1 MTRCEKSISV
11 PNTRKAPDML
21 ELDRVTVRYGSAVAV
36 REVSLVAPAGEVTA
50 IVGPNGAGKTSLAG
64 SIYGSVPATGTIKFD
79 GREIQKLSALD
90 RVRSG
95 FAYVPQGRQ
104 LFMRMSVRE
113 NLRVG
118 ADLLGLKAEA
128 VETAFERFPI
138 LRERSESY
146 AGVLSGGE
154 QQMLVLARALLE
166 TPKVLLLDE
175 MMTGLA
181 PKIVAELRALVGGL
195 AAEGVT
201 VIVTEP
207 ALTALK
213 SVVDRGYVMQ
223 RGELV
228 RECDSAATLDNA
240 YKQSMGVL
248 SADGR

>member
-1 MTRCEKSISV
+1 
-11 PNTRKAPDML
+11 ML

-154 QQMLVLARALLE
+154 RQMLVLGRALLE

>member
-1 MTRCEKSISV
+1 MS
-11 PNTRKAPDML
+11 P
-21 ELDRVTVRYGSAVAV
+21 
-36 REVSLVAPAGEVTA
+36 PAGEVTA

-154 QQMLVLARALLE
+154 QQMLVLGRALLE

>member
-1 MTRCEKSISV
+1 
-11 PNTRKAPDML
+11 ML

-64 SIYGSVPATGTIKFD
+64 SIHGSVPATGTIKFD

-154 QQMLVLARALLE
+154 QQMLVLGRALLE

>member
-1 MTRCEKSISV
+1 
-11 PNTRKAPDML
+11 ML

-36 REVSLVAPAGEVTA
+36 REVSLAAPAGEVTA

-64 SIYGSVPATGTIKFD
+64 SIYGSVPATGTMKFD

-154 QQMLVLARALLE
+154 QQMLVLGRALLE

>member
-1 MTRCEKSISV
+1 
-11 PNTRKAPDML
+11 ML

-36 REVSLVAPAGEVTA
+36 REVSLAAPAGEVTA

-154 QQMLVLARALLE
+154 QQMLVLGRALLE

-228 RECDSAATLDNA
+228 RECDSEATLDNA

>member
-1 MTRCEKSISV
+1 MTNSEPVLLDVRDVSV
-11 PNTRKAPDML
+11 H
-21 ELDRVTVRYGSAVAV
+21 YGRIQALQG
-36 REVSLVAPAGEVTA
+36 VSLQVKQGELVTLL
-50 IVGPNGAGKTSLAG
+50 GSNGAGKTTMMRALSGLLPL
-64 SIYGSVPATGTIKFD
+64 SSGSVWFD
-79 GREIQKLSALD
+79 GEDIAKVKAHRRVNAGLIQA
-90 RVRSG
+90 
-95 FAYVPQGRQ
+95 PEGRGI
-104 LFMRMSVRE
+104 FPGMTIVE
-113 NLRVG
+113 NLEMGCYGRKF
-118 ADLLGLKAEA
+118 ASKAEH
-128 VETAFERFPI
+128 
-138 LRERSESY
+138 RERLDWVMETFPRLAERRSQS
-146 AGVLSGGE
+146 GGTLSGGE
-154 QQMLVLARALLE
+154 QQMLVLGRALLE

-228 RECDSAATLDNA
+228 RECDSASTLDNA

>member
-1 MTRCEKSISV
+1 
-11 PNTRKAPDML
+11 ML

-79 GREIQKLSALD
+79 GREIQKLSARD

-154 QQMLVLARALLE
+154 QQMLVLGRALLE

-228 RECDSAATLDNA
+228 RECDSEATLDNA

>member
-1 MTRCEKSISV
+1 
-11 PNTRKAPDML
+11 ML

-154 QQMLVLARALLE
+154 QQMLVLGRALLE

-181 PKIVAELRALVGGL
+181 PKIVAELRALGGGL

-228 RECDSAATLDNA
+228 RECDSASTLDNA

>member
-1 MTRCEKSISV
+1 
-11 PNTRKAPDML
+11 ML

-154 QQMLVLARALLE
+154 QQMLVLGRALLE

-228 RECDSAATLDNA
+228 RECDSEATLDNA

>member
-1 MTRCEKSISV
+1 
-11 PNTRKAPDML
+11 ML

-154 QQMLVLARALLE
+154 QQMLVLGRALLE

-223 RGELV
+223 RAELV

>member
-1 MTRCEKSISV
+1 
-11 PNTRKAPDML
+11 ML

-36 REVSLVAPAGEVTA
+36 RDVSLVAPAGEVTA

-64 SIYGSVPATGTIKFD
+64 SIYGSVPATGTIRFD

-154 QQMLVLARALLE
+154 QQMLVLGRALLE

-181 PKIVAELRALVGGL
+181 PKIVAELRTLVGGL

>member
-1 MTRCEKSISV
+1 
-11 PNTRKAPDML
+11 ML

-138 LRERSESY
+138 LCERSESY

-154 QQMLVLARALLE
+154 QQMLVLGRALLE

>member
-1 MTRCEKSISV
+1 
-11 PNTRKAPDML
+11 ML

-50 IVGPNGAGKTSLAG
+50 IVGANGAGKTSLAG

-118 ADLLGLKAEA
+118 ADLLGLKADA

-154 QQMLVLARALLE
+154 QQMLVLGRALLE

>member
-1 MTRCEKSISV
+1 
-11 PNTRKAPDML
+11 ML

-36 REVSLVAPAGEVTA
+36 RDVSLVAPAGEVTA

-64 SIYGSVPATGTIKFD
+64 SIYGSVSATGTIKFD
-79 GREIQKLSALD
+79 GRGIQNLSALD

-154 QQMLVLARALLE
+154 QQMLVLGRALLE

>member
-1 MTRCEKSISV
+1 
-11 PNTRKAPDML
+11 ML
-21 ELDRVTVRYGSAVAV
+21 ELDRVTVRYGSAIAV

-154 QQMLVLARALLE
+154 QQMLVLGRALLE

>member
-1 MTRCEKSISV
+1 
-11 PNTRKAPDML
+11 ML

-36 REVSLVAPAGEVTA
+36 REVSLAAPAGEVTA

-154 QQMLVLARALLE
+154 QQMLVLGRALLE
-166 TPKVLLLDE
+166 TPKVVLLDE

-228 RECDSAATLDNA
+228 HECDSAATLDNA

>member
-1 MTRCEKSISV
+1 M
-11 PNTRKAPDML
+11 
-21 ELDRVTVRYGSAVAV
+21 
-36 REVSLVAPAGEVTA
+36 TA

-154 QQMLVLARALLE
+154 QQMLVLGRALLE

>member
-1 MTRCEKSISV
+1 
-11 PNTRKAPDML
+11 ML

-36 REVSLVAPAGEVTA
+36 REVSLVAPTGEVTA

-118 ADLLGLKAEA
+118 ADLLGLKADA

-154 QQMLVLARALLE
+154 QQMLVLGRALLE

>member
-1 MTRCEKSISV
+1 
-11 PNTRKAPDML
+11 ML

-50 IVGPNGAGKTSLAG
+50 IVGPNGVGKTSLAG
-64 SIYGSVPATGTIKFD
+64 SIYGSVSATGTIKFD
-79 GREIQKLSALD
+79 GRGIQNLSALD

-154 QQMLVLARALLE
+154 QQMLVLGRALLE

>member
-1 MTRCEKSISV
+1 
-11 PNTRKAPDML
+11 ML
-21 ELDRVTVRYGSAVAV
+21 ELDSVTVRYGSAVAV
-36 REVSLVAPAGEVTA
+36 RNVSLTAPAGEVTA
-50 IVGPNGAGKTSLAG
+50 IVGPNGAGKTSLIG
-64 SIYGSVPATGTIKFD
+64 GIYGSVPATGKITID
-79 GREIQKLSALD
+79 GREIQKLSALA

-118 ADLLGLKAEA
+118 ADLMGLKAEA

-154 QQMLVLARALLE
+154 QQMLVLGRALLE

-181 PKIVAELRALVGGL
+181 PKIVAELRALVGDL

-201 VIVTEP
+201 VVVTEP
-207 ALTALK
+207 ALAALK

>member
-1 MTRCEKSISV
+1 
-11 PNTRKAPDML
+11 ML
-21 ELDRVTVRYGSAVAV
+21 EVDKVTVRYGSAVAV
-36 REVSLVAPAGEVTA
+36 REVSFVANPGQVTA
-50 IVGPNGAGKTSLAG
+50 LVGPNGAGKTSLMGA
-64 SIYGSVPATGTIKFD
+64 IYGSVPSSGSISVD
-79 GREIQKLSALD
+79 GRRATKMSALQ
-90 RVRSG
+90 RARSG

-118 ADLLGLKAEA
+118 ADLLGLKADA
-128 VETAFERFPI
+128 VDSAFDRFPI
-138 LRERSESY
+138 LRDRADSF

-154 QQMLVLARALLE
+154 QQMLVLGRALLAK
-166 TPKVLLLDE
+166 PSLLLLDE

-181 PKIVAELRALVGGL
+181 PKIVAELRTLVGQL

-207 ALTALK
+207 ALAALMAI
-213 SVVDRGYVMQ
+213 VDRGYVMQ
-223 RGELV
+223 RGEIM
-228 RECDSAATLDNA
+228 RECDSAASLDAA

>member
-1 MTRCEKSISV
+1 
-11 PNTRKAPDML
+11 ML

-154 QQMLVLARALLE
+154 QQMLVLGRALLE

-207 ALTALK
+207 ALTALN

>member
-1 MTRCEKSISV
+1 
-11 PNTRKAPDML
+11 ML

-138 LRERSESY
+138 LCERSERY

-154 QQMLVLARALLE
+154 QQMLVLGRALLE

>member
-1 MTRCEKSISV
+1 
-11 PNTRKAPDML
+11 ML

-154 QQMLVLARALLE
+154 QQMLVLGRALLE

>member
-1 MTRCEKSISV
+1 
-11 PNTRKAPDML
+11 ML

-154 QQMLVLARALLE
+154 QQMLVLGRALLE

-181 PKIVAELRALVGGL
+181 PNIVAELRALVGGL

>member
-1 MTRCEKSISV
+1 
-11 PNTRKAPDML
+11 ML
-21 ELDRVTVRYGSAVAV
+21 ELDSVTVRYGSAVAV

-154 QQMLVLARALLE
+154 QQMLVLGRALLE

>member
-1 MTRCEKSISV
+1 
-11 PNTRKAPDML
+11 ML

-36 REVSLVAPAGEVTA
+36 REVSLVAPAGGVTA

-154 QQMLVLARALLE
+154 QQMLVLGRALLE

>member
-1 MTRCEKSISV
+1 
-11 PNTRKAPDML
+11 ML

-36 REVSLVAPAGEVTA
+36 RDVSLVAPAGEVTA

-64 SIYGSVPATGTIKFD
+64 SIYGSVSATGTIKFD
-79 GREIQKLSALD
+79 GREIQNLSALD

-154 QQMLVLARALLE
+154 QQMLVLGRALLE

>member
-1 MTRCEKSISV
+1 MTRLLEVNGLHKSYGGVRAVDDVSFSV
-11 PNTRKAPDML
+11 GP
-21 ELDRVTVRYGSAVAV
+21 
-36 REVSLVAPAGEVTA
+36 GEV
-50 IVGPNGAGKTSLAG
+50 IGLVGPNGAGKTSLAG

-154 QQMLVLARALLE
+154 QQMLVLGRALLE

>member
-1 MTRCEKSISV
+1 
-11 PNTRKAPDML
+11 ML

-64 SIYGSVPATGTIKFD
+64 SIYGSVPATGTMKFD

-154 QQMLVLARALLE
+154 QQMLVLGRALLE

>member
-1 MTRCEKSISV
+1 
-11 PNTRKAPDML
+11 ML

-36 REVSLVAPAGEVTA
+36 REVSLGAPAGEVTA

-154 QQMLVLARALLE
+154 QQMLVLGRALLE

>member
-1 MTRCEKSISV
+1 
-11 PNTRKAPDML
+11 ML

-154 QQMLVLARALLE
+154 QQMLVLGRALLE

-223 RGELV
+223 RGELL

>member
-1 MTRCEKSISV
+1 
-11 PNTRKAPDML
+11 ML

-154 QQMLVLARALLE
+154 QQMLVLGRALLE
-166 TPKVLLLDE
+166 TPNVLLLDE

>member
-1 MTRCEKSISV
+1 
-11 PNTRKAPDML
+11 
-21 ELDRVTVRYGSAVAV
+21 YGSAVAV
-36 REVSLVAPAGEVTA
+36 REVSLAAPAGEVTA

-154 QQMLVLARALLE
+154 QQMLVLGRALLE

-248 SADGR
+248 SDDGR

>member
-1 MTRCEKSISV
+1 
-11 PNTRKAPDML
+11 ML

-154 QQMLVLARALLE
+154 QQMLVLGRALLE

-248 SADGR
+248 IADGR

>member
-1 MTRCEKSISV
+1 
-11 PNTRKAPDML
+11 ML

-36 REVSLVAPAGEVTA
+36 REVSLAAPAGEVTA

-64 SIYGSVPATGTIKFD
+64 SIYGSIPATGTMKFD

-154 QQMLVLARALLE
+154 QQMLVLGRALLE